1 MARLSGTGL
10 IADELYL
17 MAHDDMTG
25 RPFLQPRAIVLGL
38 AGGLLAELMLLD
50 KLRLSHRWVVTGV
63 DGTFIWTPR
72 SLPAPRSGC
81 PSLAAVWSCRR
92 RRPR

>member
-50 KLRLSHRWVVTGV
+50 KLRLSHRWAG
-63 DGTFIWTPR
+63 
-72 SLPAPRSGC
+72 LPKIVGRSG
-81 PSLAAVWSCRR
+81 LDR
-92 RRPR
+92 